1 MDGRVMVFAPSPL
14 LTVTVEDL
22 GGEPDLHLHA
32 GGQGVWQA
40 RMIASLGVPVALCA
54 ALGGEVGQVLRHL
67 LGENGIEHVQAPVT
81 ARNGAYVHDR
91 RSEERQEIA
100 DVPGDPLSRHELDA
114 VYETALLQGIRS
126 TVSILSGPSD
136 RRTVPAEVYR
146 RLAADLRSNGC
157 VVVADLAG
165 ERLNAVL
172 EGGLDLV
179 KVSHEELLDD
189 GRADS
194 EDAEALVRGMR
205 SLRDEGAET
214 VVLSRADDPALIL
227 AEGEVWEA
235 HMPRL
240 HPVDP
245 RGAGD
250 SMTGA
255 IAAELAVGTP
265 LKDAIKVGAAAGAL
279 NVTRHGL
286 GSSSGPGV
294 RELAELVELR
304 SWGGP

>member
-1 MDGRVMVFAPSPL
+1 MIFAPSPL

-67 LGENGIEHVQAPVT
+67 LDVSGIEQVLEPVD

-91 RSEERQEIA
+91 RGPEREPLVDMA
-100 DVPGDPLSRHELDA
+100 GDPLSRHELDTL
-114 VYETALLQGIRS
+114 YETALLQGIRS

-146 RLAADLRSNGC
+146 RLAADLRANGC

-172 EGGLDLV
+172 DGGLSVV

-194 EDAEALVRGMR
+194 DDPEALVQGMR
-205 SLRDEGAET
+205 TLHEEGADN
-214 VVLSRADDPALIL
+214 VVLSRASAPALVL
-227 AEGEVWEA
+227 TEGDVWEV
-235 HMPRL
+235 HMPQL

-245 RGAGD
+245 HGAGD

-255 IAAELAVGTP
+255 IAAELAIGTP
-265 LKDAIKVGAAAGAL
+265 FKDAIKVGAAAGAL

-286 GSSSGPGV
+286 GSSSGSGV

-304 SWGGP
+304 SWDAG